1 MKPYEMMVLF
11 HPDLEIDLD
20 KALKK
25 VETLVKSA
33 DGSIKMSDIWGKRKL
48 AYKIKKQDFAVY
60 VYYEVELPSDGIGKL
75 ETGLNIAEE
84 VLRYLITYPVPK
96 SERRRRDEGDDSAEE
111 EAKEVKVAAKT
122 AEEEE

>member
-25 VETLVKSA
+25 VETLIKTA
-33 DGSIKMSDIWGKRKL
+33 NGSIKMSDIWGKRKL

-75 ETGLNIAEE
+75 EGGLNIAEE

-96 SERRRRDEGDDSAEE
+96 SERRRRDDNDDSDEE
-111 EAKEVKVAAKT
+111 EVKEVKAAAKT
-122 AEEEE
+122 ANEEE